1 MKIIVWNIPESCSE
15 QEVRDFL
22 GRELG
27 HYAKDIEVF
36 EQGTSNAYAKV
47 DVDADDAYIADV
59 IAQQFNGKHLG
70 GVSLQVSAV
79 PFGGDEAPPTPRP

>member
-22 GRELG
+22 SHELG

-36 EQGTSNAYAKV
+36 EPGTSNAYAKV
-47 DVDADDAYIADV
+47 DVEADEAYVAEV
-59 IAQQFNGKHLG
+59 IAQQFNGKQLG

-79 PFGGDEAPPTPRP
+79 PFGGDETPPRK